1 MVEFLPMIWKA
12 GGYLLPNL
20 PIDLYP
26 PGFDPHWNYE
36 NSIWFCLVHQIQMQ
50 KTKIVA
56 LLKFNEFEME
66 CVVLVGDFLVK
77 DGAKQFNWFN
87 S

>member
-1 MVEFLPMIWKA
+1 
-12 GGYLLPNL
+12 
-20 PIDLYP
+20 
-26 PGFDPHWNYE
+26 
-36 NSIWFCLVHQIQMQ
+36 MQ

-77 DGAKQFNWFN
+77 DGAKQFN
-87 S
+87 